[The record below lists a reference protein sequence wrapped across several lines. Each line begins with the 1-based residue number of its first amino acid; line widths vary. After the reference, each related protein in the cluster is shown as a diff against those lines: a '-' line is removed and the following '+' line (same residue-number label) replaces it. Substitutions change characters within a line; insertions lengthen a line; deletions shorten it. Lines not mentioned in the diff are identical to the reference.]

1 MISKIIVLT
10 IMIIRLLNVPIAFG
24 FGMFLESVGIP
35 FASSPMLIVA
45 SNASSKNLLTYAL
58 SILFGTIG
66 GTAGS
71 LVSYGIGRGITA
83 PIFKRR
89 LLGKKD
95 EERELSRARKFL
107 IDHGDKSILLAQ
119 LFGTTRTF
127 ISIPAGAMR
136 MKVWRFTLYTAT
148 GSAIWCAAALGIF
161 TIFHTYYNKLP
172 FAKQFPSWAVMLIGM
187 VLAIGIPILIKELR
201 NSRNNN
207 NKPEEKTLRSDSSR
221 EK

>member
-1 MISKIIVLT
+1 MVI
-10 IMIIRLLNVPIAFG
+10 IIRSLNVPVAFG

-45 SNASSKNLLTYAL
+45 SNESSHNIITYIL
-58 SILFGTIG
+58 SIIFGMVG

-83 PIFKRR
+83 PLFKRR
-89 LLGKKD
+89 LLRKKD

-107 IDHGDKSILLAQ
+107 IDHGDKSIILAQ

-136 MKVWRFTLYTAT
+136 MKIWRFVLYSAT
-148 GSAIWCAAALGIF
+148 GSAIWCAVALGIF
-161 TIFHTYYNKLP
+161 SAFHTYYNMLP
-172 FAKQFPSWAVMLIGM
+172 FAKHLPSWAVMLIFM
-187 VLAIGIPILIKELR
+187 VLIIGLPILIKGLR
-201 NSRNNN
+201 NKKKNDN
-207 NKPEEKTLRSDSSR
+207 NKSLEKASQSGNCRG
-221 EK
+221 K